1 MKKLVVGLSIV
12 ALATTTVASATLITS
27 HAKQVEL
34 EKASRAQTLA
44 VIATKNGDY
53 SLACKAQTQAVEV
66 LSKVH
71 TAGKDLKTYANT
83 SRETLCQKAS

>member
-1 MKKLVVGLSIV
+1 MKKLVVGLSLV

-34 EKASRAQTLA
+34 EKVSRAQTLA
-44 VIATKNGDY
+44 VIAAKNGNY

-66 LSKVH
+66 LSKVR
-71 TAGKDLKTYANT
+71 TKGKDVKGYAADG
-83 SRETLCQKAS
+83 RETVCAS